1 LDQQGQR
8 MPDPEAVSSM
18 LTDYAAFAIRHQPA
32 RVKPLVQQALRIQQ
46 RSCRGY
52 SLAAARAY
60 EVFADFSAAHGQTD
74 ARRSYLKKA
83 LLLVQICDP
92 DNSAHLQK
100 LKTVIREAA

>member
-1 LDQQGQR
+1 

>member
-1 LDQQGQR
+1 
-8 MPDPEAVSSM
+8 
-18 LTDYAAFAIRHQPA
+18 
-32 RVKPLVQQALRIQQ
+32 LRIQQ

-60 EVFADFSAAHGQTD
+60 AVFAAFLAAHGQTD

-92 DNSAHLQK
+92 DNVQHLQQ
-100 LKTVIREAA
+100 LKTAIREAA